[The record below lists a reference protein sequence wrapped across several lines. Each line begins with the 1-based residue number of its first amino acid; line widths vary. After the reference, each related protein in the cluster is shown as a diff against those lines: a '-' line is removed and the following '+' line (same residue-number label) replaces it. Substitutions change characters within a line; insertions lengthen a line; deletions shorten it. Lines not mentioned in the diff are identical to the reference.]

1 MKTFYISAIA
11 LLLLSTIGH
20 AQVGIGTTVPKAQL
34 EIAASNQAAP
44 SNSDGLII
52 PKVDAFPAV
61 NPGAA
66 QQSMLVYLTT
76 TSAGKAPGFYYWD
89 NNTTSWIS
97 INAKAGWELTGNAG
111 TSSATNFI
119 GTTDNNDVMFRR
131 NNIKAGQL
139 GETNTSWGNAA
150 LNTNTTGFSNVAI
163 GASSLFNNTQN
174 EIVGVGSNALYSNT
188 TGQFNTAVGT
198 NAARTNATGICVT
211 SMGYN
216 SLFNS
221 TGSFNTAFGVNALS
235 TNQTGI
241 WNTAFGV
248 DALRSSTIGQYNTA
262 IGDRTMIDNIDGEQN
277 TAVGHSAMANI
288 ESGDHNVSVG
298 MNSFYTNQAGNR
310 NTALGTGALYWHAT
324 GNDNTALGM
333 EAMNNQTA
341 GNNNIAIGKGANVPS
356 LTGSDQL
363 SIANVIYGTGMA
375 SPITARIGIGTSAPQ
390 TKFHLQGST
399 ASGMTP
405 NPFALATIES
415 NNPSYLNF
423 LSNTESAIL
432 FGEDGDATR
441 GGMVYNSDFMM
452 LRTGGNANRMI
463 IGPTG
468 NVAIGNFTPQFPL
481 HFAATLGDKISL
493 WGNVAAN
500 HYGFGIQSQLLQ
512 IHSDHD
518 YSDIAFGYGSSAA
531 MTENVRFTGTGEV
544 GIGTSAPA
552 SKLHVQSGSSGMT
565 PNPSAAI
572 TAERSNPYAYLNVL
586 SSQETGV
593 LFGAS
598 GNASDGGIVY
608 NANTQPN
615 SLMLRTGGNLNRV
628 IIGPTG
634 NVALG
639 NFAPSVP
646 LHFPDLLG
654 DKISLY
660 GSGAFH
666 YGFGVQGNLLQIH
679 SDIVGSDIAFG
690 YGSSAAFTENVRIR
704 GNGNVGIGLTVPEHP
719 LQFKA
724 ALGDKISLYGGAGN
738 HYGFGVQHNLLQIHS
753 DLVGSDIVFG
763 FGSSTS
769 LTETMR
775 MKGTGQIGIGTSTPT
790 AKLHVVNNSTGIT
803 PNPFAQIILDNT
815 GYSFM
820 NLNSNGE
827 SGVIFGTSTGGT
839 NGGIVYNSGTYVDG
853 MNFRTG
859 GNINRMS
866 ITAAG
871 NTEINGFT
879 KLGATA
885 PSVKM
890 IKLTGTTAATQGT
903 QTPIPHGLTSSKIL
917 SVNVLVEYAS
927 GSSVPPSYNS
937 SAGYEYDYFIN
948 GTSIVVWPKTGNSAN
963 ILSKAIRI
971 LVTYEE

>member
-1 MKTFYISAIA
+1 MKTFYNFTIA
-11 LLLLSTIGH
+11 LLLFSAIGY
-20 AQVGIGTTVPKAQL
+20 AQVGVNTTAPKAQL

-44 SNSDGLII
+44 SNTDGLII

-89 NNTTSWIS
+89 NNTTSWIN

-139 GETNTSWGNAA
+139 GANNTTWGNAA
-150 LNTNTTGFSNVAI
+150 LSTNTTG
-163 GASSLFNNTQN
+163 Q
-174 EIVGVGSNALYSNT
+174 
-188 TGQFNTAVGT
+188 
-198 NAARTNATGICVT
+198 
-211 SMGYN
+211 
-216 SLFNS
+216 
-221 TGSFNTAFGVNALS
+221 
-235 TNQTGI
+235 

-248 DALRSSTIGQYNTA
+248 ETLQSNTIGQYNTA
-262 IGDRTMIDNIDGEQN
+262 IGNRAMLDNISGEQN
-277 TAVGHSAMANI
+277 VAVGHGAMTNS
-288 ESGDHNVSVG
+288 ESGVHNVAVG
-298 MNSFYTNQAGNR
+298 MNSYYTNQTGLR

-375 SPITARIGIGTSAPQ
+375 SPITAKIGIGTAAPQ

-399 ASGMTP
+399 SSGMAP

-415 NNPSYLNF
+415 NNTSYLNF

-452 LRTGGNANRMI
+452 FRNGGNINRMI

-468 NVAIGNFTPQFPL
+468 NVAIGNFAPEFPL
-481 HFAATLGDKISL
+481 HFASILGDKISL
-493 WGNVAAN
+493 WGSLADN
-500 HYGFGIQSQLLQ
+500 HYGFGVQNNLLQ
-512 IHSDHD
+512 IHSSHNF
-518 YSDIAFGYGSSAA
+518 SDIAFGYGGSAVL
-531 MTENVRFTGTGEV
+531 TENVRFKGSGEV

-552 SKLHVQSGSSGMT
+552 SKLHVRNGSSGMA
-565 PNPSAAI
+565 PNPSTVI
-572 TAERSNPYAYLNVL
+572 TAERNSPYAYLNML
-586 SSQETGV
+586 STQETGV

-608 NANTQPN
+608 NASTQPN
-615 SLMLRTGGNLNRV
+615 SLMLRTGGNQNRM

-646 LHFPDLLG
+646 LEFDNVLG
-654 DKISLY
+654 QKTIFY
-660 GSGAFH
+660 GNASNG
-666 YGFGVQGNLLQIH
+666 YGIGIQPGLLQIH
-679 SDIVGSDIAFG
+679 SENSAGTDIAFG
-690 YGSSAAFTENVRIR
+690 HGVSASMVETVR
-704 GNGNVGIGLTVPEHP
+704 
-719 LQFKA
+719 F
-724 ALGDKISLYGGAGN
+724 
-738 HYGFGVQHNLLQIHS
+738 
-753 DLVGSDIVFG
+753 
-763 FGSSTS
+763 
-769 LTETMR
+769 
-775 MKGTGQIGIGTSTPT
+775 KGTGQVGIGTTAPT

-815 GYSFM
+815 AYSFM

-827 SGVIFGTSTGGT
+827 SGVVFGTSTGGT
-839 NGGIVYNSGTYVDG
+839 NGGIIYNSGTYTDG

-859 GNINRMS
+859 GNITRMS

-871 NTEINGFT
+871 NTEINNFT

-917 SVNVLVEYAS
+917 SVNVLVDYAA
-927 GSSVPPSYNS
+927 GASVPPSYNGS
-937 SAGYEYDYFIN
+937 TGYEYDYFIN
-948 GTSIVVWPKTGNSAN
+948 STSIVVWPKSGNSAN